1 MTVGPVAARLSA
13 GSDATT
19 ELVAVL
25 RANGRVQCF
34 KRGQAL
40 FTEGDRGE
48 RVFVI
53 ERGCVLVSCVAANG
67 RELVLN
73 ICGPGELL
81 GEVSALD
88 GEPRSATAT
97 AIDEAHVTLCAASV
111 LLSAVDRPVA
121 AREAIRMLAARLR
134 EADRK
139 RLEFAALDTLGR
151 VAWRVLELSDRF
163 GEPDGDGTAIDMP
176 LSQEQLASWCAASR
190 EATVKALARLRTL
203 GLVTTGRQRIVVG
216 DPAALR
222 RLANGLA

>member
-1 MTVGPVAARLSA
+1 VAARLSV

-19 ELVAVL
+19 GLVAVL
-25 RANGRVQCF
+25 RANGRAQRF

-40 FTEGDRGE
+40 FTERDRGE

-53 ERGCVLVSCVAANG
+53 EGGRVLVSCVATNG

-88 GEPRSATAT
+88 GEPHSATAT
-97 AIDEAHVTLCAASV
+97 ALDEAHVTVCAVSV
-111 LLSAVDRPVA
+111 LLSAVDRPAA
-121 AREAIRMLAARLR
+121 AREVNRMLAARLR
-134 EADRK
+134 QADRK

-151 VAWRVLELSDRF
+151 VAWRVLELIDRF
-163 GEPDGDGTAIDMP
+163 GEPDGDGTAIDML
-176 LSQEQLASWCAASR
+176 LSQEQLASWCGASR
-190 EATVKALARLRTL
+190 EATVKSLTRLRTL
-203 GLVTTGRQRIVVG
+203 GIVTTGRQRIVVS